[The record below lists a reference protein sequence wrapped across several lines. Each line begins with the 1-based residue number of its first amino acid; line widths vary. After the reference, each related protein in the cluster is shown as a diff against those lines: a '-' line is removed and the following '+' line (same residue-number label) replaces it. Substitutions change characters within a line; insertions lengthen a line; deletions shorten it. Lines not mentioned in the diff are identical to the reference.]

1 MRRNKEG
8 SIEKERKAPDNSFRN
23 NRRKAPAKPGHT
35 NRIPLLQINGRQ
47 AFYFGSK
54 SQKVNTK
61 FPVFPNVTNY

>member
-1 MRRNKEG
+1 MKRSARLLITASG
-8 SIEKERKAPDNSFRN
+8 ITAARLLQIRV
-23 NRRKAPAKPGHT
+23 T
-35 NRIPLLQINGRQ
+35 QMRIPLLQINGRQ